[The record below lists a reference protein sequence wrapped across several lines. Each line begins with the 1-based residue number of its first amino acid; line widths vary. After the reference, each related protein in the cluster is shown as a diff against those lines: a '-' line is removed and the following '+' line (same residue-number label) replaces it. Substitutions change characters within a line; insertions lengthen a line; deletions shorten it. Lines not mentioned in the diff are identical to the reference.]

1 MQIAIKLFS
10 FFQLQMLFQYGM
22 EGGMTGKFFGRNTHV
37 ANIEHKKSM
46 QENIFSAPSAE
57 QRWIWSKRMNEN
69 KYYLKI
75 DNRIIAERVS
85 LEHALIFIKSI
96 FENYYNDHEIVISI
110 AEMRRC
116 EDDEENE

>member
-1 MQIAIKLFS
+1 MLAICIAMS
-10 FFQLQMLFQYGM
+10 
-22 EGGMTGKFFGRNTHV
+22 V
-37 ANIEHKKSM
+37 V
-46 QENIFSAPSAE
+46 SAE
-57 QRWIWSKRMNEN
+57 ELSREKSLTAQNAAQRWIWSERMNEN

-110 AEMRRC
+110 AEMRQY
-116 EDDEENE
+116 EDDEVNE

>member
-1 MQIAIKLFS
+1 
-10 FFQLQMLFQYGM
+10 
-22 EGGMTGKFFGRNTHV
+22 
-37 ANIEHKKSM
+37 
-46 QENIFSAPSAE
+46 
-57 QRWIWSKRMNEN
+57 MNEN

-110 AEMRRC
+110 AEMKRY
-116 EDDEENE
+116 EDDE

>member
-1 MQIAIKLFS
+1 MALTLKL
-10 FFQLQMLFQYGM
+10 
-22 EGGMTGKFFGRNTHV
+22 TT
-37 ANIEHKKSM
+37 
-46 QENIFSAPSAE
+46 APTVV
-57 QRWIWSKRMNEN
+57 QRWIWSERMNEN

-116 EDDEENE
+116 EDGEMNE

>member
-1 MQIAIKLFS
+1 
-10 FFQLQMLFQYGM
+10 
-22 EGGMTGKFFGRNTHV
+22 
-37 ANIEHKKSM
+37 
-46 QENIFSAPSAE
+46 
-57 QRWIWSKRMNEN
+57 MNEN

-110 AEMRRC
+110 AEMKLC
-116 EDDEENE
+116 EGDAINE